1 MIVNRIVTKIVKG
14 LTIATFAVVV
24 TLLLGFVVKG
34 LWNWLTPTL
43 FGWHLITFWQA
54 IGILILSKILF
65 GGIRGGRGGR
75 MRWRSR
81 MKERWEHMTPEEREK
96 FREGMRGRCGPFG
109 APPTERK
116 A

>member
-1 MIVNRIVTKIVKG
+1 MIGKRIAKG
-14 LTIATFAVVV
+14 FTIAIFAVLV
-24 TLLLGFVVKG
+24 TVLLGFVVKG

-54 IGILILSKILF
+54 VGLLLLSKILF
-65 GGIRGGRGGR
+65 GGIRGGRGRR
-75 MRWRSR
+75 MHWRGR

-96 FREGMRGRCGPFG
+96 FRQGMRGRCGSFG
-109 APPTERK
+109 ARTGETK